1 MSNQKESLVTGVC
14 SEDIIQVLKG
24 QHISLK
30 NKLKEVSDEIKK
42 SLPDFGGVPD
52 KLQKFN
58 TELANHAD
66 FENCAF
72 YQPLLRKMEGQ
83 GFDIEDIKE
92 FIAEM
97 TKLLNVVKDF
107 IKKYDKAETIQNSDG
122 SFSSDLS
129 AAMAELETRIVAEEE
144 GVFIYW

>member
-1 MSNQKESLVTGVC
+1 
-14 SEDIIQVLKG
+14 VLKG
-24 QHISLK
+24 QHVDLK
-30 NKLKEVSDEIKK
+30 NKLKEISDEIKK
-42 SLPDFGGVPD
+42 SRSDFGDIPD
-52 KLQKFN
+52 KLRKFN
-58 TELANHAD
+58 IELANHAE

-72 YQPLLRKMEGQ
+72 YQPLLKKMEGQ
-83 GFDIEDIKE
+83 GFDIDDIKE

-107 IKKYDKAETIQNSDG
+107 TQRYDKAEMIQNDTA

-129 AAMAELETRIVAEEE
+129 AAMAELETRIVAEED

>member
-1 MSNQKESLVTGVC
+1 MSDQKEFSNDGAC
-14 SEDIIQVLKG
+14 SGDTIQVLKG
-24 QHISLK
+24 QHVDLK
-30 NKLKEVSDEIKK
+30 NKLKEISDEIKK
-42 SLPDFGGVPD
+42 SRSDFGDIPD
-52 KLQKFN
+52 KLRKFN
-58 TELANHAD
+58 IELANHAE

-72 YQPLLRKMEGQ
+72 YQPLLKKMEGQ
-83 GFDIEDIKE
+83 GFDIDDIKE

-107 IKKYDKAETIQNSDG
+107 TQRYDKAEMIQNDTA

-129 AAMAELETRIVAEEE
+129 AAMAELETRIVAEED